1 MRCPDLG
8 GGRVRSWR
16 QAPELEDVVG
26 GGDTYVEGGRTG
38 DTAAARAAAS
48 ADGCTMRH
56 TSDGVSL
63 DQRRTVRAV
72 PDAVQ
77 VTTVPLLQCRRA
89 SESVEISPLLH
100 EPVGV
105 NRMHGWVGVT

>member
-26 GGDTYVEGGRTG
+26 GGDTNVEGGRTG

-48 ADGCTMRH
+48 ADGRAVRH
-56 TSDGVSL
+56 TGDGVAFN
-63 DQRRTVRAV
+63 QCRAVRAP

-77 VTTVPLLQCRRA
+77 VTTVPLLQRRRA
-89 SESVEISPLLH
+89 SESVEVGPLL
-100 EPVGV
+100 
-105 NRMHGWVGVT
+105 

>member
-16 QAPELEDVVG
+16 QAPELEDAVG
-26 GGDTYVEGGRTG
+26 GGDTYADGGRTG
-38 DTAAARAAAS
+38 GTAAARGAARP
-48 ADGCTMRH
+48 GGRFMRH
-56 TSDGVSL
+56 TSDGRPI

-77 VTTVPLLQCRRA
+77 VTTVPPLQCRRA
-89 SESVEISPLLH
+89 SESVKISPLLH

-105 NRMHGWVGVT
+105 NRMHGWVGV